1 MPALNCT
8 ARTCVYNKNEYC
20 SKEDIQVGGTTA
32 KTVDETCCNSFVERK
47 AGMENAVD
55 TGCGCKTIQVDCKAG
70 ECTFNNDKKC
80 EANQITIT
88 GASAC
93 KCDETCCGSFSK
105 R

>member
-20 SKEDIQVGGTTA
+20 SKGDIQVGGTTA

-55 TGCGCKTIQVDCKAG
+55 TGWMQ
-70 ECTFNNDKKC
+70 NNP
-80 EANQITIT
+80 
-88 GASAC
+88 G
-93 KCDETCCGSFSK
+93 GL
-105 R
+105 